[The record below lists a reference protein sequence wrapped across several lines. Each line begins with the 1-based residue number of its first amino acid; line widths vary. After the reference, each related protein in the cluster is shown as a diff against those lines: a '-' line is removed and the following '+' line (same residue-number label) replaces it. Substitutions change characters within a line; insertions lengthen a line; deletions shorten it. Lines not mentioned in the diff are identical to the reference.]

1 MTDIPNV
8 SDPKIDGWRAQALAA
23 TSVDAVKQIL
33 HDENLYVAQQHFEIC
48 VAQPNTFIL
57 VQPWVKGV
65 TGPPGAGWVW
75 PGPFPNGDWI
85 DNSGN

>member
-1 MTDIPNV
+1 MSV
-8 SDPKIDGWRAQALAA
+8 DPKIDAWRAQALAA

-33 HDENLYVAQQHFEIC
+33 HDEKPVCRSAALRIC
-48 VAQPNTFIL
+48 VANRTVRSGP
-57 VQPWVKGV
+57 PWVKGV